1 MRSLPSGFKIEAYA
15 LRERSFLSQ
24 GCNRRFH
31 RADRQ
36 GPKEQVVP
44 AFSRSAQACEGESAV
59 KRFLNDHLIE
69 FDIAASLVGFAV
81 AHFYFGF
88 GWIVS
93 VVLGLS
99 TFILIPLLVVC
110 WLYVS
115 AIFSILIIK
124 RFKD

>member
-1 MRSLPSGFKIEAYA
+1 LATS
-15 LRERSFLSQ
+15 
-24 GCNRRFH
+24 
-31 RADRQ
+31 RQ
-36 GPKEQVVP
+36 
-44 AFSRSAQACEGESAV
+44 AQACEEESAV
-59 KRFLNDHLIE
+59 KQFLNDHLID
-69 FDIAASLVGFAV
+69 FDIAAALVGFAV

-99 TFILIPLLVVC
+99 AFILIPLLVLC

-115 AIFSILIIK
+115 AILSILIIK